1 MIALKK
7 GYNIRIRFLSIAE
20 NEIFDNWFTFDITL
34 IIIIINRSILIF
46 KRDTNSLW
54 NIDQRAILYPADIQ
68 TDESSLMAQYV

>member
-1 MIALKK
+1 MSLI
-7 GYNIRIRFLSIAE
+7 
-20 NEIFDNWFTFDITL
+20 TFQNL
-34 IIIIINRSILIF
+34 